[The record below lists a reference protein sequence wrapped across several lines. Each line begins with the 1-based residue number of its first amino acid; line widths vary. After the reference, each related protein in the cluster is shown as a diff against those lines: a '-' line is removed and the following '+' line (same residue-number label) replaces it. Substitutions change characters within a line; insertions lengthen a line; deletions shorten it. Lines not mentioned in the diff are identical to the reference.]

1 MIKDFPHR
9 PLANAFV
16 TLEPLSEVHRE
27 PLRAACA
34 ADPDVWREFYSLS
47 LLGEHFDQFWAE
59 KRVADRDSGAAHHFA
74 VLEEGRCVGIT
85 AFLKIDRANTSLEIG
100 LTYYAPEARGGPV
113 NPSAKRLLM
122 AAGVDLDTEQVF
134 MAITA
139 SDHDALLNETQVVS
153 LDFNTRPTLVDG
165 RVTAFMGI
173 NFVPV
178 EFTDTA
184 AYQDATV
191 ASMTSGSNR
200 LLPVWVRSGMHLGM
214 WNDVTT
220 RVDERADK
228 RYATQVY
235 AKTTVGATRLEEKRV
250 VQVVTTG

>member
-74 VLEEGRCVGIT
+74 VLREGRCVGIT

-122 AAGVDLDTEQVF
+122 GEAFDAGF
-134 MAITA
+134 C
-139 SDHDALLNETQVVS
+139 
-153 LDFNTRPTLVDG
+153 
-165 RVTAFMGI
+165 RVQF
-173 NFVPV
+173 
-178 EFTDTA
+178 
-184 AYQDATV
+184 
-191 ASMTSGSNR
+191 
-200 LLPVWVRSGMHLGM
+200 H
-214 WNDVTT
+214 
-220 RVDERADK
+220 VDEINARSRAAVLK
-228 RYATQVY
+228 L
-235 AKTTVGATRLEEKRV
+235 GATFEGIQRWERIIWTGRRRSTAVYSIIAPEWPGVCEALDQRLAAFGPEA
-250 VQVVTTG
+250 

>member
-74 VLEEGRCVGIT
+74 VLREGRCVGIT

-122 AAGVDLDTEQVF
+122 GEAFDAGF
-134 MAITA
+134 C
-139 SDHDALLNETQVVS
+139 
-153 LDFNTRPTLVDG
+153 
-165 RVTAFMGI
+165 RVQF
-173 NFVPV
+173 
-178 EFTDTA
+178 
-184 AYQDATV
+184 
-191 ASMTSGSNR
+191 
-200 LLPVWVRSGMHLGM
+200 H
-214 WNDVTT
+214 
-220 RVDERADK
+220 VDEINARSRAAVLK
-228 RYATQVY
+228 L
-235 AKTTVGATRLEEKRV
+235 GATFEGIQRWERIIWTGRRRSTAVYSVIAPEWPGVREALDQRLAAF
-250 VQVVTTG
+250 GPDA